1 MSQQGEKIV
10 EQAKE
15 TLAATAPEGDSTTQI
30 LLRGLYMVLFA
41 IITRIAEFVIAGA
54 ALIQLIYKLAT
65 KKPNDRITTFGDS
78 LAQYVTQIVRFQT
91 FNSEEKPFP
100 FQSWPTATAVTSE
113 TETKVSDEPPPT
125 QPQAS

>member
-1 MSQQGEKIV
+1 MERKV
-10 EQAKE
+10 EGTTE
-15 TLAATAPEGDSTTQI
+15 TAATPEGDSTAQV

-41 IITRIAEFVIAGA
+41 VITRLAEFVIWGA
-54 ALIQLIYKLAT
+54 AFIQLVYKLST
-65 KKPNDRITTFGDS
+65 KKTNDRITTFGDS

-100 FQSWPTATAVTSE
+100 FQSWPTPVTKEKSSTASTTDGE
-113 TETKVSDEPPPT
+113 PPT

>member
-1 MSQQGEKIV
+1 MSKEEGNKV
-10 EQAKE
+10 EGATE
-15 TLAATAPEGDSTTQI
+15 VAAASSEGDSTAQV

-41 IITRIAEFVIAGA
+41 IITRLAEFVIWGA
-54 ALIQLIYKLAT
+54 ALIQLGYKLST

-78 LAQYVTQIVRFQT
+78 LAQYITQIVRFQT

-100 FQSWPTATAVTSE
+100 FQSWPTPVT
-113 TETKVSDEPPPT
+113 KDESSTTSTTDGAPPT